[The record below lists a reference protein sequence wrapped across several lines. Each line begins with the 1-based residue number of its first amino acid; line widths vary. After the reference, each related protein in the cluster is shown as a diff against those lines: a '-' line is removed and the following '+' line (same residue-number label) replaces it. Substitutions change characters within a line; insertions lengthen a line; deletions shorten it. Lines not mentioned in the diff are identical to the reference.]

1 MNGNGPRVFVT
12 GAGIV
17 SPVGN
22 TMEDCWRNLV
32 AGKSG
37 AGPITRFDTSAYE
50 TKFAC
55 EVKDFSF
62 EGILDRK
69 EAKRMDRFV
78 QYAVV
83 ASHEALKNSGL
94 DLEHIDRDRVGVII
108 GSGIGGM
115 VME

>member
-1 MNGNGPRVFVT
+1 MSSNGPRVFVT

-22 TMEDCWRNLV
+22 TLEDSWRNLL

-37 AGPITRFDTSAYE
+37 AGLITRFDTSAFE

-55 EVKDFSF
+55 EVKDFSV
-62 EGILDRK
+62 EGVLDRK

-78 QYAVV
+78 QFAVV
-83 ASHEALKNSGL
+83 AAHEAVRNAGL
-94 DLEHIDRDRVGVII
+94 NLETLDRERI
-108 GSGIGGM
+108 GD
-115 VME
+115 